1 MINRL
6 NNDNNDNRKAE
17 EKAILSIIYIF
28 IGLFVLMMGYFTY
41 FLFVKS
47 DEVVNSTYNL
57 RHDVLAKR
65 VIRGNILSAD
75 GIVLAETL
83 TDDEGN
89 EIRSYPYGDMYA
101 HVVGRVMRGRTGIE
115 EVENITLLTSYSR
128 SANAMYNDLIGIKN
142 PGNNVVTTLN
152 HKLNKVAY
160 DALGDYR
167 GAVVAIE
174 PRTGKILALVS
185 KPSYDPNDI
194 EENWDKLTEDKDRES
209 PLLNRA
215 SQGLYPPGSTFKV
228 LTALAY
234 IRSNPYYQ
242 DYSYRCDGRTEY
254 EGMTIRCS
262 GNKRHGKVGLTEAFA
277 KSCNTAFSTIG
288 KELQIDELRSLSESF
303 FFNQSLPAR
312 ISNNSSSF
320 LLRVGESGTK
330 EAMQTAIGQ
339 GRTLI
344 TPLHNAMIA
353 AAVAN
358 DGLMMKPYV
367 IDRIESAGGRVLKG
381 YIPEEAATVMTS
393 KEADYLKKLMRS
405 VVTDGTASMLSKSE
419 YKVAGKTGTAEQEGK
434 DSHAWFI
441 GFAPVN
447 DPKIAISVIVENIG
461 SGSEYALPIADK
473 VFSAYFD

>member
-234 IRSNPYYQ
+234 IRSNPYY
-242 DYSYRCDGRTEY
+242 
-254 EGMTIRCS
+254 
-262 GNKRHGKVGLTEAFA
+262 
-277 KSCNTAFSTIG
+277 
-288 KELQIDELRSLSESF
+288 
-303 FFNQSLPAR
+303 
-312 ISNNSSSF
+312 
-320 LLRVGESGTK
+320 
-330 EAMQTAIGQ
+330 
-339 GRTLI
+339 
-344 TPLHNAMIA
+344 
-353 AAVAN
+353 
-358 DGLMMKPYV
+358 
-367 IDRIESAGGRVLKG
+367 
-381 YIPEEAATVMTS
+381 
-393 KEADYLKKLMRS
+393 
-405 VVTDGTASMLSKSE
+405 
-419 YKVAGKTGTAEQEGK
+419 
-434 DSHAWFI
+434 
-441 GFAPVN
+441 
-447 DPKIAISVIVENIG
+447 
-461 SGSEYALPIADK
+461 
-473 VFSAYFD
+473 